1 MGAGAHPSFFDTTAA
16 LVSASGVKN
25 HPALT
30 RRPCISTENFLAVYF
45 DRRHKENNGQRR
57 WKKRESL
64 IVFQVGEDNV
74 NLTRGGV
81 DRGSLMVKKE
91 LTSGADVP
99 RLVHEVIIFM
109 HECSMSL

>member
-45 DRRHKENNGQRR
+45 DRRHKGGTITERR

-74 NLTRGGV
+74 NLTIRGEGEPDGQERIHV
-81 DRGSLMVKKE
+81 WGRR
-91 LTSGADVP
+91 A
-99 RLVHEVIIFM
+99 
-109 HECSMSL
+109 

>member
-45 DRRHKENNGQRR
+45 DRRHKGRKTTEM
-57 WKKRESL
+57 REMEKEKAES
-64 IVFQVGEDNV
+64 FFKWGNNV
-74 NLTRGGV
+74 NLT
-81 DRGSLMVKKE
+81 S
-91 LTSGADVP
+91 T
-99 RLVHEVIIFM
+99 
-109 HECSMSL
+109 

>member
-45 DRRHKENNGQRR
+45 DRRHKGGTITE
-57 WKKRESL
+57 
-64 IVFQVGEDNV
+64 
-74 NLTRGGV
+74 RGDG
-81 DRGSLMVKKE
+81 KKE
-91 LTSGADVP
+91 KA
-99 RLVHEVIIFM
+99 
-109 HECSMSL
+109 